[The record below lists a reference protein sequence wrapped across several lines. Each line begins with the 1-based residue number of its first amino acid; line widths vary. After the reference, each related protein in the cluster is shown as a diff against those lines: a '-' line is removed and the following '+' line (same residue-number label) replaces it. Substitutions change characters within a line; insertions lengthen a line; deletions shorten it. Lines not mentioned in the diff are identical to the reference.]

1 MMNRNHHSS
10 HLVILILLLLVPP
23 LVLLISAATA
33 QQQQTIFTHGVASG
47 EVSQTACILWTRA
60 ATNDT
65 NVNLVLQVT
74 TDPTFAVAP
83 IQATHLRIN
92 ASDDY
97 TVKVAVS
104 GLSPAVLYHYRF
116 FVYNDSLGVATDIS
130 PAGQFKTAYD
140 VNASSDVRFVYSGD
154 ADGARKPDGTPYY
167 NSFETLQ
174 QAAKENP
181 DFFIFDG
188 DTIYGDSEVNLR
200 YYNHEDFTTEDY
212 WGSYKENREYQNLR
226 ELLQKTS
233 TYVIWDDH
241 EIYNDWTSTN
251 FTGANFTRVN
261 NARRSFLDYW
271 TFASLTALEEGR
283 VQGTYENNFTLSANI
298 TTGNITQGNFSTTAN
313 VSECYFPPL
322 YRSFRWGKDVEVII
336 LDERSCRRGNIPV
349 SYMTN
354 GNIHAM

>member
-188 DTIYGDSEVNLR
+188 VSTKRRTDRLLCALSLPYATSIIR
-200 YYNHEDFTTEDY
+200 TPFT
-212 WGSYKENREYQNLR
+212 
-226 ELLQKTS
+226 
-233 TYVIWDDH
+233 VI
-241 EIYNDWTSTN
+241 
-251 FTGANFTRVN
+251 
-261 NARRSFLDYW
+261 RRSTSD
-271 TFASLTALEEGR
+271 TTTTRTSPPKIIGAPTRRIASTRTCG
-283 VQGTYENNFTLSANI
+283 
-298 TTGNITQGNFSTTAN
+298 
-313 VSECYFPPL
+313 
-322 YRSFRWGKDVEVII
+322 
-336 LDERSCRRGNIPV
+336 SCSKRPAP
-349 SYMTN
+349 M
-354 GNIHAM
+354 